1 MKTIFT
7 TITILFLVITNLHS
21 QTNKPSVGHN
31 KNLADSM
38 MFDLSQ
44 ATFSTVG
51 TINYIEFPVW
61 INSDSTN
68 ISSFDF
74 WYLFDLNK
82 LTYVSTT
89 SLISGLDAFSNFNVS
104 NSYLSNTTSGSSMTF
119 VVPTSTNLIKL
130 KFSINGQCTTIL
142 PTDFYNI
149 TALIDGNVCS
159 SQFIEGQSAGIN
171 IVSPVPHCTNTNIVF
186 SFGTSIYGKAIASY
200 AWDFG
205 NNETS
210 TYATDSTTYL
220 TDSTYQISLT
230 LTTVDG
236 CTFNLLDT
244 ITVNPSP
251 IASFTYV
258 WTPNL
263 TSVIFTNTSTISNGT
278 ISSNYW
284 DFGDGSNS
292 SGFEETHP
300 YNNMGFYTVTLTET
314 SNLGCSSTYSE
325 EISNTDA
332 LIENTISILLF
343 PNPANESVHFSLEK
357 ADRISIIDAIG
368 RVVFSGSQSYSA
380 NGFDLNTNQ
389 FSAGKY
395 LVKIENNKLSGNF
408 PLIIYHD

>member
-1 MKTIFT
+1 M
-7 TITILFLVITNLHS
+7 S
-21 QTNKPSVGHN
+21 
-31 KNLADSM
+31 
-38 MFDLSQ
+38 
-44 ATFSTVG
+44 
-51 TINYIEFPVW
+51 
-61 INSDSTN
+61 
-68 ISSFDF
+68 
-74 WYLFDLNK
+74 
-82 LTYVSTT
+82 
-89 SLISGLDAFSNFNVS
+89 
-104 NSYLSNTTSGSSMTF
+104 F

-159 SQFIEGQSAGIN
+159 KQFIEGQSAGID
-171 IVSPVPHCTNTNIVF
+171 IVSPVPHCTNSDIVF

-200 AWDFG
+200 AWNFG
-205 NNETS
+205 NNDTS
-210 TYATDSTTYL
+210 TNATDNTTYL

-244 ITVNPSP
+244 ITINPSP
-251 IASFTYV
+251 IASFTYE

-284 DFGDGSNS
+284 DFGDGTNS
-292 SGFEETHP
+292 PGFEETHP
-300 YNNMGFYTVTLTET
+300 YNSMGFYTVTLTET
-314 SNLGCSSTYSE
+314 SDLGCTSTYSV

-332 LIENTISILLF
+332 LVENTISILLF

-357 ADRISIIDAIG
+357 ADRISIIDAVG
-368 RVVFSGSQSYSA
+368 RVVFSGSQYLSS
-380 NGFDLNTNQ
+380 NGFDVNTKE

-395 LVKIENNKLSGNF
+395 LVKIENDSLLGIF